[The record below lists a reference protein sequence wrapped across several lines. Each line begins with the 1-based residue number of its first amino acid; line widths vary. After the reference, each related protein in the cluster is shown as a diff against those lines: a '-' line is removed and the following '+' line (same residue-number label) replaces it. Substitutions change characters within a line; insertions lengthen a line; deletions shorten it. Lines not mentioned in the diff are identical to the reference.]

1 MLCCFSVSAK
11 PRNHVF
17 RILTLVKFMLEL
29 EVSHLLSR
37 TAYMFALPCCDCR
50 SVCVCFSHKRKWV
63 CLICHVPVF
72 LHPGFCTSPI

>member
-37 TAYMFALPCCDCR
+37 TAHMFALPCCDCR
-50 SVCVCFSHKRKWV
+50 SVCVCFSD
-63 CLICHVPVF
+63 VF
-72 LHPGFCTSPI
+72 FIVVKVQIFHLL